1 MARVRVEIDDDELL
15 ARAVD
20 LSEGLNKNE
29 VVEEA
34 LREFVRHRAVEQIR
48 AMLGNFDLGLT
59 HEELM
64 KMREDE

>member
-1 MARVRVEIDDDELL
+1 MARIRVEIDDDELL
-15 ARAVD
+15 ARAVA
-20 LSEGLNKNE
+20 LSEGRSTNE

-34 LREFVRHRAVEQIR
+34 LREFVRRRGTER
-48 AMLGNFDLGLT
+48 LRSRLGNFDLGLT